1 MNKGIKIF
9 IGLLSIPLFVLGLK
23 TMFDPT
29 SMIEKWGMDP
39 LGLTGLNSLRS
50 MFPGIL
56 VGSGLMMQ
64 MGIWKKNT
72 KLSRIAE
79 NCPASNTGFS
89 LRRMRALAP
98 SGQPG
103 LCHGTCLRQLPRQP
117 FGTGQIRKAL
127 NVVCHASLA

>member
-1 MNKGIKIF
+1 MNKGIVIF

-72 KLSRIAE
+72 TWFLATALLMGVVATGRILSFAVDGFD
-79 NCPASNTGFS
+79 PASVPPTVVE
-89 LRRMRALAP
+89 LLILAV
-98 SGQPG
+98 
-103 LCHGTCLRQLPRQP
+103 LV
-117 FGTGQIRKAL
+117 FADRKL
-127 NVVCHASLA
+127 GDQNDG

>member
-23 TMFDPT
+23 TMLDPT

-72 KLSRIAE
+72 TWFLAAALLMGVVAFGRILSFAIDGFDPASVPPTVVELLALAVLVFADKKLGGQNVSQSRITE
-79 NCPASNTGFS
+79 
-89 LRRMRALAP
+89 
-98 SGQPG
+98 
-103 LCHGTCLRQLPRQP
+103 
-117 FGTGQIRKAL
+117 
-127 NVVCHASLA
+127 

>member
-56 VGSGLMMQ
+56 VGGGLMMQ

-72 KLSRIAE
+72 TWFLAAALLMGVVAFGRILSFAIDGFDPASVPPTVVELLALAVLVFADKKLGGQNVSQSRITE
-79 NCPASNTGFS
+79 
-89 LRRMRALAP
+89 
-98 SGQPG
+98 
-103 LCHGTCLRQLPRQP
+103 
-117 FGTGQIRKAL
+117 
-127 NVVCHASLA
+127 

>member
-72 KLSRIAE
+72 TWFLAAALLMGVVAFGRVLSFAVDGFD
-79 NCPASNTGFS
+79 PASVPPTAVE
-89 LRRMRALAP
+89 LLALAV
-98 SGQPG
+98 
-103 LCHGTCLRQLPRQP
+103 LV
-117 FGTGQIRKAL
+117 FADRKLGDQNTSQAQTTE
-127 NVVCHASLA
+127 